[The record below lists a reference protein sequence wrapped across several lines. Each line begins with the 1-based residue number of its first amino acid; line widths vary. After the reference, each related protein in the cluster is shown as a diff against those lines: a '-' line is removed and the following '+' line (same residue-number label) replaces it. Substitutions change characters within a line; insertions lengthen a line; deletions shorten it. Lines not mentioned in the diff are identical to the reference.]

1 MIVEEIRC
9 CEALWRM
16 AKKIT
21 VEADKK
27 SVMVKLKIP
36 FRLADIRRIFRRLS
50 GKRH

>member
-16 AKKIT
+16 VKKIT

-36 FRLADIRRIFRRLS
+36 FRLSDIKNLFRRLS
-50 GKRH
+50 SKTR